1 MSRYHATGIDPEN
14 GEPVNVCYG
23 WDQVP
28 GFKAGYFFQVFST
41 NEDVIRE
48 DPSGEGLLLNEGF
61 LVGLTKD
68 YLKFLA
74 KRYNVTLKKI

>member
-1 MSRYHATGIDPEN
+1 MSRYDTTGIDPEN
-14 GEPVNVCYG
+14 GETVNVCYG

-48 DPSGEGLLLNEGF
+48 DPSGEGILVNEGF
-61 LVGLTKD
+61 LVGITKD
-68 YLKFLA
+68 RLKTLA
-74 KRYNVTLKKI
+74 KQYSAKLKNI

>member
-1 MSRYHATGIDPEN
+1 MSRYHTTGIDPEN
-14 GEPVNVCYG
+14 GEPVNVYYG

-28 GFKAGYFFQVFST
+28 GFKSGYFFQVFST

-68 YLKFLA
+68 YLKLLA